1 MDSLNKMG
9 MRMVIITLVAA
20 LIAFG
25 AWKGIGFGI
34 STLQKRSTPT
44 PSVTQS
50 LPPVTSVSPPP
61 ALQGEARQDERLS
74 PELQQ
79 QLSGFVATTEKALG
93 QYTKQYV
100 ESLPKDAQQEQVLDS
115 KNLLAFIDSHKGTL
129 LPELPKNTVQITTK
143 TGKDAITKYLDAI
156 SPAQNPAIAT
166 ITWDAVTAALNKQQ
180 TKEDLE
186 SLAPVRAL
194 VEKNYLLFGDIL
206 VPQEAVGLHT
216 KLLQATQSMITNLK
230 LLQEMRNDI
239 VGGLI
244 GQRNISDLDVVFSDI
259 ESQISAL
266 EKKYEIK

>member
-1 MDSLNKMG
+1 MIG
-9 MRMVIITLVAA
+9 ITLVAV

-34 STLQKRSTPT
+34 SVLQKRSTPT
-44 PSVTQS
+44 PTVTPVPSQS
-50 LPPVTSVSPPP
+50 LRPTPTSTPEPP
-61 ALQGEARQDERLS
+61 LS

-93 QYTKQYV
+93 PYTKQYV

-115 KNLLAFIDSHKGTL
+115 KTLLAFIDTHKGTL
-129 LPELPKNTVQITTK
+129 LPELPQGSVKTTTK
-143 TGKDAITKYLDAI
+143 TGKAAIQTYLDSI
-156 SPAQNPAIAT
+156 SPTQNPAIAT
-166 ITWDAVTAALNKQQ
+166 ITWDTVTAALSKQQ
-180 TKEDLE
+180 TKEELE

-194 VEKNYLLFGDIL
+194 IEKNYLLFGDIL
-206 VPQEAVGLHT
+206 VPEEAVGLHT
-216 KLLQATQSMITNLK
+216 KLLQATQSMINNLK

-244 GQRNISDLDVVFSDI
+244 GQRNISDLDAVFSDI

-266 EKKYEIK
+266 ETKYEIK